1 MPPPVVCI
9 PLARISACFGLVG
22 LLFFAGLVPAA
33 LRYTGLVPLALRSNA
48 MLVPAALRGMGCVN
62 KHRLHWC
69 FGLLGLRA

>member
-33 LRYTGLVPLALRSNA
+33 LRYTGLVPLALR
-48 MLVPAALRGMGCVN
+48 GMGCVN